1 MKLISLLFIHFLCV
15 ESSLNNFKSLEPIK
29 DDEVNVL
36 TEIVSNYLYKYFY
49 KQQVYFMIA
58 ISSSN
63 PEQKLFQEDVI
74 CKLVTGSKFGYFSYN
89 FLDIVDQENRGNKN
103 AFNLIFVDGAASLKW
118 VPSLQWAKSNYFI
131 FNIWI
136 A

>member
-103 AFNLIFVDGAASLKW
+103 AFNLIFVDGAASLK
-118 VPSLQWAKSNYFI
+118 
-131 FNIWI
+131 
-136 A
+136 